1 MFHHD
6 PAHSDAQLEAML
18 ADVRA
23 AADGQPVE
31 LAHEGL
37 ELELGSR

>member
-6 PAHSDAQLEAML
+6 PAHSDTQLEAML
-18 ADVRA
+18 ADVQA
-23 AADGQPVE
+23 AGGGHLVE

-37 ELELGSR
+37 ELELG